1 MPTIGV
7 QLVLL
12 VMSKKI
18 QRTLTQENLDE
29 SRNLRALWDART
41 NVMSQTEFGEVFE
54 VGSQAAVGQFLNG
67 KAAISLKAAK
77 GFAKGLGCEISAFSD
92 RLAREAAALG
102 EVSGGATQIDL
113 TSLSRDELKLLLL
126 FRSLEAKNQQRL
138 AEFGADLHRSATS
151 AHPAVQ
157 KSSTALSEKP
167 SSNSGTSSMSRS
179 PRREKQNA

>member
-1 MPTIGV
+1 
-7 QLVLL
+7 
-12 VMSKKI
+12 MSKKI

-41 NVMSQTEFGEVFE
+41 NLMSQTEFGEVFE

-102 EVSGGATQIDL
+102 EVSGGTTQIDL
-113 TSLSRDELKLLLL
+113 TSLSRDELKMLLL
-126 FRSLEAKNQQRL
+126 FRSLDARNQQRL
-138 AEFGADLHRSATS
+138 AEFGGELHRNATP
-151 AHPAVQ
+151 AHPSAK
-157 KSSTALSEKP
+157 KSSTNDISEKP
-167 SSNSGTSSMSRS
+167 STPRA
-179 PRREKQNA
+179 PRRVKQSA